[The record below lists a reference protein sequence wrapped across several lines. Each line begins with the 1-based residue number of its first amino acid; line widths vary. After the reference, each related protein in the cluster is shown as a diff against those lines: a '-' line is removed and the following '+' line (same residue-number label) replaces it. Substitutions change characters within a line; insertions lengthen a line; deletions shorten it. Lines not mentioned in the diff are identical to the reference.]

1 MLQDDQDPVLRGRSR
16 YIPQN
21 RPSGGS
27 IHSPDFLTLHGK
39 VHRCASLRL
48 EAVSRYKQIIPGHVP
63 DQRTIETVYE
73 FFCSWKITHGAEWI
87 DVASDRVNDVIDP
100 LLDNDGVCA
109 GSWYF
114 M

>member
-48 EAVSRYKQIIPGHVP
+48 EAVSRYKQTGIKEVQNGIVSG
-63 DQRTIETVYE
+63 QTVQLNTQDYDTAKATFCNQITTYQNFSHNDLEINE
-73 FFCSWKITHGAEWI
+73 FGK
-87 DVASDRVNDVIDP
+87 
-100 LLDNDGVCA
+100 
-109 GSWYF
+109 
-114 M
+114 

>member
-1 MLQDDQDPVLRGRSR
+1 MCL
-16 YIPQN
+16 IN
-21 RPSGGS
+21 
-27 IHSPDFLTLHGK
+27 
-39 VHRCASLRL
+39 
-48 EAVSRYKQIIPGHVP
+48 VP
-63 DQRTIETVYE
+63 FETVYE